1 MDENTDNPYPIWTQI
16 VNNGST
22 PSAGSGTPVGG
33 SRTRDESLTA
43 LSEILGWRVNK
54 TDPDGIRH
62 ALTEAF
68 TITRDENGSSDV
80 TWVPRGLRVQVNRS
94 GSATITGA
102 QRSLFE
108 RARAMVEQLKPLLAG
123 LRPLA
128 TSDDEDVE
136 SIHALIEP
144 GLEDLLDQFGAEG
157 GPVPQRVDHIFN
169 LLVGYNPKEPLT
181 RLTPANVSGQLQALG
196 DDLGID
202 AAHVNTI
209 AEEINLTNFHT
220 VVAYIDTLRTMW
232 HTERPSFDRNDDTAA
247 FLGTQTVLIER
258 ALNCVAQSLQE
269 VGFALDSVFVTA
281 DERATL
287 FAKVDGIDVTFAEVF
302 SWIED
307 IATRDG
313 FDAIRWSGKDGL
325 QFHLAP
331 TLDRLADIVT
341 AVLNFIDA
349 DADKGTARTLPE
361 AFSTNRV
368 RTALDELQKHLAN
381 AAVRAGHVKRPDPQ
395 PRRPRLPITLPI
407 AKRER
412 ILRRRSSAPPL
423 DPIVNG

>member
-1 MDENTDNPYPIWTQI
+1 
-16 VNNGST
+16 VNNSST
-22 PSAGSGTPVGG
+22 PSAGGGPPSGGG
-33 SRTRDESLTA
+33 PTRDASLTA

-62 ALTEAF
+62 ALSQAF
-68 TITRDENGSSDV
+68 TITRDENGTSDV
-80 TWVPRGLRVQVNRS
+80 AWVPRGLRVQVNRS

-102 QRSLFE
+102 QSSLL
-108 RARAMVEQLKPLLAG
+108 ARATTMVEQVKQLLDG
-123 LRPLA
+123 LHPLA

-136 SIHALIEP
+136 SIHALIGP
-144 GLEDLLDQFGAEG
+144 GLDDLLDQFGAEG

-169 LLVGYNPKEPLT
+169 LLVGYNPNEPLT
-181 RLTPANVSGQLQALG
+181 RLTPENVSGQLQALG
-196 DDLGID
+196 DNLGID
-202 AAHVNTI
+202 ASRVNTI
-209 AEEINLTNFHT
+209 AEEVNLTNFHT

-232 HTERPSFDRNDDTAA
+232 HTERSSFDRNDDTAA

-258 ALNCVAQSLQE
+258 ALNCVARSLQE
-269 VGFALDSVFVTA
+269 VEFAFDSVFVTA

-287 FAKVDGIDVTFAEVF
+287 FAKVDGIDVTFAEIF

-341 AVLNFIDA
+341 ALLNFIDA
-349 DADKGTARTLPE
+349 DSDKGTGRTLPE

-381 AAVRAGHVKRPDPQ
+381 AAVRAGHVKRPAPG
-395 PRRPRLPITLPI
+395 PRRPRLPIALPI

-412 ILRRRSSAPPL
+412 ILRRPRPPVPPL